1 MPPDRSGT
9 RRHNSGPRYVRSRQ
23 PVYCLAAFLG
33 NAYTRRR
40 THIIAGK
47 ILLVEDDRAIVQ
59 SLLRLL
65 AREDYFVEAVP
76 SGEEAV
82 ARLALDPA
90 YDIALLD
97 VALPGMDGFSCCRLL
112 RQQGWM
118 RPILML
124 TGRSGGAD
132 KIRGLSY
139 GADDYITKPF
149 DPSELLARIQSHL
162 RRAREYDVP
171 ADDLRE
177 IVLGPGLTV
186 DLRNRDAIVEGKP
199 AHLTDREY
207 EVLLLL
213 ARQRGT
219 ALGKLWLFQQ
229 VWGNAP
235 QESIKALAV
244 YVRRLRQKIEVDE
257 AHPLYIQTV
266 RGFGYKLVPQE

>member
-1 MPPDRSGT
+1 M
-9 RRHNSGPRYVRSRQ
+9 
-23 PVYCLAAFLG
+23 
-33 NAYTRRR
+33 
-40 THIIAGK
+40 
-47 ILLVEDDRAIVQ
+47 
-59 SLLRLL
+59 
-65 AREDYFVEAVP
+65 

-82 ARLALDPA
+82 TRLRQDPA

-97 VALPGMDGFSCCRLL
+97 VALPGMDGFTCCRQL
-112 RQQGWM
+112 RQLGWM
-118 RPILML
+118 QPILML
-124 TGRSGGAD
+124 TGRSAGAD

-149 DPSELLARIQSHL
+149 DPAELLARIQSHL

-171 ADDLRE
+171 TDDLRE

-186 DLRNRDAIVEGKP
+186 DLRNRDAIVEGQP

-219 ALGKLWLFQQ
+219 ALEKLWLFQQ
-229 VWGNAP
+229 IWGNAP

-244 YVRRLRQKIEVDE
+244 YIRRLRQKIEVDE
-257 AHPLYIQTV
+257 ANPLYIQTV